1 MQSAMDPM
9 VIVEIIS
16 WKIPYLIGHL
26 FKFAV
31 FLFYMLKINAS
42 LTILSLILMVV
53 FRVVVLRPVDRKFE
67 VRFKAHHKIK

>member
-53 FRVVVLRPVDRKFE
+53 FRVVVLRPVDQKFE
-67 VRFKAHHKIK
+67 VRLKAKTK

>member
-1 MQSAMDPM
+1 MDPM

-53 FRVVVLRPVDRKFE
+53 FRVVVLRPVDQKFE
-67 VRFKAHHKIK
+67 VRFKAKTK